1 MSESAHQ
8 AIMAFPEF
16 ITERRGV
23 TYVKVKNNVV
33 AAVLGIMFVIFALYW
48 NIYGAWLYLVS
59 KWVHSIGRNRAMWRT
74 LNSHSALTKH

>member
-33 AAVLGIMFVIFALYW
+33 AAVLGIMFAYIALY
-48 NIYGAWLYLVS
+48 
-59 KWVHSIGRNRAMWRT
+59 
-74 LNSHSALTKH
+74 